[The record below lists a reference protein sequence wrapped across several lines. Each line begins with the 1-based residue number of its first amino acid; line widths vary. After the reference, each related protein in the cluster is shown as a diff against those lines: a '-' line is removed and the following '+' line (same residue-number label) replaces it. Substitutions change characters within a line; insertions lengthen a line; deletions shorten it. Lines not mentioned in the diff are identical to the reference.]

1 LRLWISN
8 FLRSP
13 AFLMLIGGTGTLVLF
28 IVVVT
33 LLWRTG
39 GAKLVS
45 DNAALIGAMVTL
57 GGVFTAQM
65 VSIALDDRRN
75 QESRDLE
82 KQRAQDDASQAYLD
96 EMSLLLLDKDRP
108 LRQSTEGDEVRT
120 LARARTL
127 TVLPRLD
134 GAEKANVVEFL
145 YESDLITK
153 DTFLVDLHQSDLRK
167 AGLSGAYLR
176 NSNLSS
182 AFLNYADL
190 SKADLRGANL
200 NYADLSKADL
210 SGADLSGADLFGATL
225 SGATLNDADLRE
237 ANLRK
242 ADLRGADLTGADLR
256 EANLREADLSSAFLN
271 EVILNEAHLCNSN
284 LSRAFLTSANLNKA
298 DLSEADLRETDL
310 RGADLFGA
318 TLSEAHLSKANLR
331 DAQSWTEQQLL
342 SAYSLQGAIMPN
354 GQMLK
359 SDDNPDGPT
368 LKEWLKGGGE
378 AGDNA

>member
-1 LRLWISN
+1 MRLWISN

-65 VSIALDDRRN
+65 VSIALDDRRS
-75 QESRDLE
+75 QEARDLE
-82 KQRAQDDASQAYLD
+82 KQRAQDDTSQAYLD

-108 LRQSTEGDEVRT
+108 LRQSIEGDEVRT

-153 DTFLVDLHQSDLRK
+153 DTFFVDLHQSDLRK

-182 AFLNYADL
+182 AFLNEADLRGANLTYADL
-190 SKADLRGANL
+190 SKADLRGG
-200 NYADLSKADL
+200 DLF
-210 SGADLSGADLFGATL
+210 GADLFGATL
-225 SGATLNDADLRE
+225 RGDKPIGAY
-237 ANLRK
+237 
-242 ADLRGADLTGADLR
+242 LTGADLR
-256 EANLREADLSSAFLN
+256 GAKPIRANLRE
-271 EVILNEAHLCNSN
+271 
-284 LSRAFLTSANLNKA
+284 
-298 DLSEADLRETDL
+298 
-310 RGADLFGA
+310 
-318 TLSEAHLSKANLR
+318 ANLR

-342 SAYSLQGAIMPN
+342 SAYSLQGAIMPD

-359 SDDNPDGPT
+359 SDDNRDGPT
-368 LKEWLKGGGE
+368 LKEWLKGCGE